1 MDAHRTRNGPAR
13 VAEDHDRLD
22 IWVDRVDAF
31 ILALDAID
39 ADDPFDFCAEAWE
52 IWQSAIA
59 ADPPPEG
66 SPAVLVALGG
76 LHAVAHAMTASTL
89 DYYRTPDARD
99 RKTLSSVHASLKAC
113 LGGLRRKSARWLSE
127 GLPAADEI
135 TARSATLVASLQATN
150 TPGAAPISN
159 TGILFDKVCALTDTE
174 NRRYREAYDRVRAM
188 LCRELLQHITNESE
202 TLSDVVTGIVLDLQT
217 SRGSTF
223 DEHVM
228 AERQGKIRSALA
240 SVTSALHT
248 YQEQSVTTAA
258 RTFGYD
264 SPQAK
269 AVTRLF
275 DDAKQSSF
283 EYRWLDELNEP
294 LQRGDSAAVRF
305 EFTARRHGE
314 ADLDVRMD
322 RDYMARF
329 AKSKGKWLGPGELVV
344 MAGDPSVL
352 DMVKAIAP
360 KVNSLQGQLD
370 AILYPNVADDVAAI
384 KELIARFG
392 GQKGLDALHT
402 APGAMDKPWIP
413 PHLSPRVLSFVRSFD
428 QSSQTP

>member
-13 VAEDHDRLD
+13 FAEDHDRLD

-52 IWQSAIA
+52 IWQSAVA
-59 ADPPPEG
+59 ADPPPE
-66 SPAVLVALGG
+66 SSAAVLVALGG

-99 RKTLSSVHASLKAC
+99 RKTLSSVNAALKAC
-113 LGGLRRKSARWLSE
+113 LGGLRRESARWLSD
-127 GLPAADEI
+127 GLPAAEEI
-135 TARSATLVASLQATN
+135 TARSATLVARLQATN
-150 TPGAAPISN
+150 APEAAPISN
-159 TGILFDKVCALTDTE
+159 TGIVFDKVCALTDTE
-174 NRRYREAYDRVRAM
+174 NRRYREAYDRLRAM
-188 LCRELLQHITNESE
+188 LGREWLQHITNESE
-202 TLSDVVTGIVLDLQT
+202 TLSDVVTGIVLDLQR
-217 SRGSTF
+217 SQGSTV
-223 DEHVM
+223 DEPVI
-228 AERQGKIRSALA
+228 AERRAKIRSALA
-240 SVTSALHT
+240 AVTGALHT
-248 YQEQSVTTAA
+248 YQEQSVKTAA
-258 RTFGYD
+258 KTFGYD

-269 AVTRLF
+269 AVARLF

-294 LQRGDSAAVRF
+294 LRRGDSAAVRF
-305 EFTARRHGE
+305 EFTARPHGE
-314 ADLDVRMD
+314 SDLDVRMD
-322 RDYMARF
+322 RDYMAQF
-329 AKSKGKWLGPGELVV
+329 AKSKRKWLGPDELVV

-370 AILYPNVADDVAAI
+370 AILYPNVADDVAAV

-402 APGAMDKPWIP
+402 APGAIDKPWMP
-413 PHLSPRVLSFVRSFD
+413 PHLSPRVLSFVRTFE
-428 QSSQTP
+428 

>member
-1 MDAHRTRNGPAR
+1 MDAHRTRSGPAGF
-13 VAEDHDRLD
+13 AEDYDRLD

-31 ILALDAID
+31 RLALDAID

-52 IWQSAIA
+52 IWQSAVA
-59 ADPPPEG
+59 ADPPPE
-66 SPAVLVALGG
+66 SSAAVLVALGG
-76 LHAVAHAMTASTL
+76 LNAVAHAMTAATL
-89 DYYRTPDARD
+89 DYYRAPDARD

-113 LGGLRRKSARWLSE
+113 LGNLRRESARWLSE
-127 GLPAADEI
+127 GLPAAEEI
-135 TARSATLVASLQATN
+135 KARSATFVERLQATN
-150 TPGAAPISN
+150 TPGTAPISN
-159 TGILFDKVCALTDTE
+159 TGIVFDKVCALTDTE
-174 NRRYREAYDRVRAM
+174 NRRYREAYDRLRAM
-188 LCRELLQHITNESE
+188 LGRELLQHITNESE
-202 TLSDVVTGIVLDLQT
+202 ALSDVVTGIVLDLQT
-217 SRGSTF
+217 GQGSTF

-228 AERQGKIRSALA
+228 DERRGKIQSALA
-240 SVTSALHT
+240 AVTGALHT
-248 YQEQSVTTAA
+248 YQEQSVKTAA
-258 RTFGYD
+258 KTFGYD
-264 SPQAK
+264 SRQAK
-269 AVTRLF
+269 AVARLF

-314 ADLDVRMD
+314 SGLDVRMD
-322 RDYMARF
+322 RDYMAQF
-329 AKSKGKWLGPGELVV
+329 AKSKRKWLGPDELVV

-370 AILYPNVADDVAAI
+370 AILYPNVADDVAAV

-402 APGAMDKPWIP
+402 APGAIDKPWMP
-413 PHLSPRVLSFVRSFD
+413 PHLSPRVLSFVRTFE
-428 QSSQTP
+428 